1 MIMHHVSRDETR
13 VSLHLEAKH
22 SETENV
28 DNPTPDYLMDGDD
41 DDLGAGLIDSVV
53 LPRKT
58 TISSNEKII
67 NNNNLSRIGHEEE
80 HPDDNKGIFVHAT
93 TEDQPVFEN
102 QTSVQDIVEEIKLL
116 KNKNTIISQT
126 MLDLS
131 QFVMP
136 NDRDDRNGIFIESY
150 EAEKDSV
157 NNSIM
162 ENPEGSS
169 YIEENACQL
178 CQLMSP
184 IRTFMYVNIP
194 KTKPQFEKW
203 EELYS

>member
-1 MIMHHVSRDETR
+1 
-13 VSLHLEAKH
+13 
-22 SETENV
+22 
-28 DNPTPDYLMDGDD
+28 MDGDD

-67 NNNNLSRIGHEEE
+67 NNNNSSRIGHEEE
-80 HPDDNKGIFVHAT
+80 HQNDNKGIFVHA

-116 KNKNTIISQT
+116 KNKNTRISQT

-131 QFVMP
+131 HFFMP
-136 NDRDDRNGIFIESY
+136 NDRDDRNGIFIESN

-157 NNSIM
+157 NNTIM
-162 ENPEGSS
+162 ENPKCSS
-169 YIEENACQL
+169 HIE
-178 CQLMSP
+178 
-184 IRTFMYVNIP
+184 
-194 KTKPQFEKW
+194 
-203 EELYS
+203 

>member
-1 MIMHHVSRDETR
+1 
-13 VSLHLEAKH
+13 
-22 SETENV
+22 
-28 DNPTPDYLMDGDD
+28 MDGDD
-41 DDLGAGLIDSVV
+41 DDLGAGPIDSVV

-58 TISSNEKII
+58 TSPII
-67 NNNNLSRIGHEEE
+67 NNNNSSRIGHEEE
-80 HPDDNKGIFVHAT
+80 HLDDNKGIFVHA

-194 KTKPQFEKW
+194 KTKP
-203 EELYS
+203 

>member
-1 MIMHHVSRDETR
+1 
-13 VSLHLEAKH
+13 
-22 SETENV
+22 
-28 DNPTPDYLMDGDD
+28 MDGDD
-41 DDLGAGLIDSVV
+41 DDLGAGPIDSVV

-58 TISSNEKII
+58 TSPII
-67 NNNNLSRIGHEEE
+67 NNNNSSRIGHEEE
-80 HPDDNKGIFVHAT
+80 HLDDNKGIFVHA

-136 NDRDDRNGIFIESY
+136 NDRDDRNVIFIESY

-169 YIEENACQL
+169 YLE
-178 CQLMSP
+178 
-184 IRTFMYVNIP
+184 
-194 KTKPQFEKW
+194 
-203 EELYS
+203 